1 LILEWLRAG
10 RRWDRAL
17 STLSAAAIGL
27 LIGLAPLLAYYW
39 MASGNPF
46 RPTQAMEVE
55 RFFQSSAPAPSAPA
69 LKPDKTRI
77 GYPPPGWHG
86 GTIEAVQGGGLR
98 LSNLRTTL
106 PGNIAIM
113 RGAYGDVM
121 LAIAIWGAV
130 VALVRRRAL
139 FVVAVS
145 PRRRG
150 VGVAAPVLAVT
161 LAGLG
166 AWRAYASLD
175 VRGSFQRTEMLRA
188 RTAFARVVEPGAVVI
203 TTEDIGR
210 PAENIEYYS
219 GVARAL

>member
-1 LILEWLRAG
+1 
-10 RRWDRAL
+10 
-17 STLSAAAIGL
+17 
-27 LIGLAPLLAYYW
+27 
-39 MASGNPF
+39 
-46 RPTQAMEVE
+46 MEVE

-145 PRRRG
+145 YVLIGLFFFSFWSRPDNRYLSGVFCMLPLLIVEGTLGTLDVVRVLARRRL
-150 VGVAAPVLAVT
+150 VAGARGLAFGGACA
-161 LAGLG
+161 LLLG
-166 AWRAYASLD
+166 ASLIA
-175 VRGSFQRTEMLRA
+175 VPRVATLPTLGWLVPGV
-188 RTAFARVVEPGAVVI
+188 TAVAV
-203 TTEDIGR
+203 
-210 PAENIEYYS
+210 
-219 GVARAL
+219 